1 MCKVPRGTAWC
12 EGRRAT
18 FLRERAQMSAHPV
31 TGLQDPPEMSAHP
44 VTGLRERA
52 HMSAHPATCLQDP
65 PQMSAHPVTC
75 LQEQAQMSAHPVTG
89 LQERAQVS
97 AHPAPGLQER
107 AQMSAHPAPGLQ
119 ERAQM
124 SAHPATYLRDRA
136 QMSAHPAPRPQLGEA
151 LGGLATWR
159 ELKRRLACRRG
170 LEQSALR
177 LCGSARGPRRRR
189 AGHRGLVE
197 PRGGVGGVVERSRR
211 DAEAQRGQWRLA
223 ASKREGT
230 QTGEA
235 LGGWR
240 LGAS

>member
-12 EGRRAT
+12 EGRRARC
-18 FLRERAQMSAHPV
+18 LRERAQMSAHPV
-31 TGLQDPPEMSAHP
+31 TGLHERAQMSAHP
-44 VTGLRERA
+44 V
-52 HMSAHPATCLQDP
+52 TCLQDP

-75 LQEQAQMSAHPVTG
+75 LQERAHMSAHPGTC
-89 LQERAQVS
+89 LR
-97 AHPAPGLQER
+97 ER
-107 AQMSAHPAPGLQ
+107 AQMSAHPV
-119 ERAQM
+119 
-124 SAHPATYLRDRA
+124 TYLRDRA

-170 LEQSALR
+170 LGQSALR

-197 PRGGVGGVVERSRR
+197 PRGGVGGVAERSRR

-223 ASKREGT
+223 ASRRAGP
-230 QTGEA
+230 QTGRA
-235 LGGWR
+235 LGGLSAWR
-240 LGAS
+240 EVRDAVSRAVEGSSSRRVVWDSPPPLSPDDGAPGRTL